1 MKTRPIFKGQKIKMQ
16 SPYDYE
22 REVYMSEYITIP
34 KTRYRRMIISEVVG
48 WGISAFL
55 LLVTIFR

>member
-1 MKTRPIFKGQKIKMQ
+1 MKIKGIYKG
-16 SPYDYE
+16 YD
-22 REVYMSEYITIP
+22 REVYMSQYITIH
-34 KTRYRRMIISEVVG
+34 KEKYRRMVISEVVG